1 MWIHLDNFKY
11 DELLETIVTQ
21 KQLKDTVLTTEILA
35 EIFKKLG
42 RVGKF
47 KKIDAPCK
55 YKTLIN
61 NLIDALSLIKDGIDS
76 PDCTEILAEF
86 SKKLGQTFTKE
97 DPMYPVLKLV
107 KDFYGTYLDEDEIDT
122 ITIMISPS
130 EIESLL
136 TDIDLEIMDI
146 IDNVEQL
153 EKKDEADILIERQIK
168 EMLYIEEN
176 DPNLVWELVVLDLKG
191 PTVKYGDNLIRF
203 PTLVA
208 IVRPTI

>member
-11 DELLETIVTQ
+11 DELLETIVTE
-21 KQLKDTVLTTEILA
+21 KQLKDTVLTTELLA
-35 EIFKKLG
+35 EIFRKLG

-47 KKIDAPCK
+47 KIIETPCK

-61 NLIDALSLIKDGIDS
+61 NLIDSLSLIKNGIDV
-76 PDCTEILAEF
+76 PMAAEILNEF
-86 SKKLGQTFTKE
+86 SKKLRETFTKE

-107 KDFYGTYLDEDEIDT
+107 KDFYGTYLNEDETDT
-122 ITIMISPS
+122 ITIMISPG

-136 TDIDLEIMDI
+136 TDIDLEIMGI
-146 IDNVEQL
+146 IDNVEEP
-153 EKKDEADILIERQIK
+153 EKKDAADILIERQIR

-176 DPNLVWELVVLDLKG
+176 DPNLVWELYVLDTDG

>member
-11 DELLETIVTQ
+11 EELLETIIKE
-21 KQLKDTVLTTEILA
+21 KQLEDTVVTTNILA
-35 EIFKKLG
+35 EVFRKLG

-47 KKIDAPCK
+47 KKIEVPCK
-55 YKTLIN
+55 YKTMIN
-61 NLIDALSLIKDGIDS
+61 NLIDALSLIKNGLDS
-76 PDCTEILAEF
+76 PDAVEILEDF
-86 SKKLGQTFTKE
+86 TKRLSSTFTKT
-97 DPMYPVLKLV
+97 DPMYYALKIV
-107 KDFYGTYLDEDEIDT
+107 KDFYGTYLDEEEIDT

-130 EIESLL
+130 EIESLMS
-136 TDIDLEIMDI
+136 DIDFEIMEMVGGDE
-146 IDNVEQL
+146 NL
-153 EKKDEADILIERQIK
+153 EVKDEADILIEKQIR

-176 DPNLVWELVVLDLKG
+176 DPNLVWELLVVNDKG